1 MVVSLSVHFTQSHC
15 LCTSILEKP
24 NTACAKS
31 RHFGEHQSEV
41 NGEKYYYQQIVFNK
55 AIFKTTFIAEKGNYS
70 SWRDYFEHL
79 VFIGPENGGISVSR
93 SYNISNLSDVSDFER
108 GPEIARSELNVIINV
123 ELANNSVTFVSG
135 AAGTGKSYLL
145 KMFERHYKI
154 EGYKIFKM
162 APTGVAAF
170 NVNGITI
177 HRFFAMANTS
187 QEPNYLKL
195 DEIVKL
201 YPKVMLLVDEFSM
214 VSKPL
219 LDIMNDALI
228 RTTQRAA
235 AMGGIK
241 TIFFGNVAQLL
252 PVRIDEGLIW
262 DTPLYNFSA
271 KFSLHTP
278 IRQVDQKLIDVLS
291 KVRVCNFDEDVVKFI
306 NSRTVSKSDLPAN
319 CLHLYSTRS
328 NVDRANIKEFKRL
341 EGESVAIPAFD
352 IYNGELQL
360 KFNMP
365 VMLIQ
370 ILQVSRGWVNGTL
383 ARVSEVDE
391 ENILLVKQE
400 AEGTQESLWIQ
411 RISRSIPG
419 TSYVRTQFPIVPAFD
434 TTIHKAQS
442 ITIESVAIHLDH
454 LPSHG
459 QMYVAMSRVRKA
471 DDLYRYIS
479 QN

>member
-177 HRFFAMANTS
+177 HRFFAMANITRA
-187 QEPNYLKL
+187 QLPE
-195 DEIVKL
+195 
-201 YPKVMLLVDEFSM
+201 
-214 VSKPL
+214 
-219 LDIMNDALI
+219 
-228 RTTQRAA
+228 RAA

-252 PVRIDEGLIW
+252 PVRIDEGLTW

-278 IRQVDQKLIDVLS
+278 IRQVDQKLINILS

-306 NSRTVSKSDLPAN
+306 NSRTVSKSDIPAN
-319 CLHLYSTRS
+319 CLHLYPTRN

-400 AEGTQESLWIQ
+400 AEGTEESLWIQ

-419 TSYVRTQFPIVPAFD
+419 TSYVRTQFPTVPAFA